1 MHICYCI
8 ILKMIFIILLQY
20 NFLCNHEYFLLCIRK
35 YYSEKGCVG
44 LTRCRRHK
52 NWSPVKSMY
61 ISGFFLQY
69 GVAAVL
75 KKSSVF
81 VFHLFREALTRHQG
95 ERGTTWG
102 TLRGS
107 DMFRPQLSIYK
118 MGWPSPSTGGALFSF
133 LTGWEVGRAVRAP
146 GARI

>member
-1 MHICYCI
+1 MPQTQKLVPCEIDVYFG
-8 ILKMIFIILLQY
+8 ILPSVRGCSCFEEELLL
-20 NFLCNHEYFLLCIRK
+20 F
-35 YYSEKGCVG
+35 
-44 LTRCRRHK
+44 
-52 NWSPVKSMY
+52 
-61 ISGFFLQY
+61 
-69 GVAAVL
+69 A
-75 KKSSVF
+75 
-81 VFHLFREALTRHQG
+81 FHLFGEALTRHQG

-133 LTGWEVGRAVRAP
+133 LTGWEVGRAVHAP